1 MSTLLAIPTP
11 DSLISVKESTSSIVD
26 SAKKA
31 TTELTI
37 RFADMLVAAAGIC
50 SALAFNDAVKSLFS
64 EGGIFH
70 RFAKGGPWIAAIV
83 ITLFAISLGFWRAK
97 LIPAAP
103 APAPKK

>member
-1 MSTLLAIPTP
+1 
-11 DSLISVKESTSSIVD
+11 
-26 SAKKA
+26 
-31 TTELTI
+31 
-37 RFADMLVAAAGIC
+37 MLVAAAGIC

-97 LIPAAP
+97 LIPSTP
-103 APAPKK
+103 ASAPKK